1 MGSTISEPIRDPG
14 TQVSPMY
21 PHDLTGISFNDPD
34 IHVNPH
40 EASSMI
46 ERYSSFLELL
56 TANTAKGMVMPP
68 IREYAPP
75 PPASAL
81 LIRPRDV
88 SPEEDI
94 FSDPVQSMR
103 IVAVIPAYNEEPT
116 IGTVVLQTRVHVDHV
131 IVVDDGSN
139 DDTARVATLAGA
151 EVIQNP
157 VNLGKAQA
165 IMKGFDRA
173 KEYNPLAVV
182 MLDADFQHN
191 PAEIPDLVRPVLYGN
206 ADLIVGS
213 RHLNG
218 NNKIPTHRVLG
229 QKTLNLVTNA
239 GSGSKS
245 TDTQSGFRVLG
256 RRALMNLD
264 FYSEGYNIESDMLA
278 HFTQRNLVIKEV
290 PIGVSYNVTNG
301 HKKNPISHG
310 LDVLGHII
318 GIIGYKRP
326 LISFGIPGAVLTL
339 FGAGMTIYTVTELY
353 TGGAFH
359 SVMFVGGI
367 TMLILGLLL
376 LTTSLILNSLVQV
389 MKVDK

>member
-1 MGSTISEPIRDPG
+1 
-14 TQVSPMY
+14 MY

-81 LIRPRDV
+81 LMRPRDV

-103 IVAVIPAYNEEPT
+103 LIAVIPAYNEEPT

-165 IMKGFDRA
+165 LMKGFDRA

-191 PAEIPDLVRPVLYGN
+191 PAEIPDLVRPVL
-206 ADLIVGS
+206 
-213 RHLNG
+213 
-218 NNKIPTHRVLG
+218 
-229 QKTLNLVTNA
+229 
-239 GSGSKS
+239 SG
-245 TDTQSGFRVLG
+245 
-256 RRALMNLD
+256 
-264 FYSEGYNIESDMLA
+264 
-278 HFTQRNLVIKEV
+278 
-290 PIGVSYNVTNG
+290 
-301 HKKNPISHG
+301 
-310 LDVLGHII
+310 
-318 GIIGYKRP
+318 
-326 LISFGIPGAVLTL
+326 
-339 FGAGMTIYTVTELY
+339 
-353 TGGAFH
+353 
-359 SVMFVGGI
+359 
-367 TMLILGLLL
+367 
-376 LTTSLILNSLVQV
+376 
-389 MKVDK
+389 

>member
-1 MGSTISEPIRDPG
+1 
-14 TQVSPMY
+14 
-21 PHDLTGISFNDPD
+21 
-34 IHVNPH
+34 
-40 EASSMI
+40 MI